1 MHQCINGLVVIYGI
15 SNTIVL
21 EIPYFTTK
29 LVVWKLQHSVLE
41 LFSVSHNYCITYHM
55 ISVCK
60 QTLQKLYQ
68 SHGVFIIHNLQIY
81 SNDKKI

>member
-1 MHQCINGLVVIYGI
+1 MHQCIIGLVVIYGI
-15 SNTIVL
+15 SNTIVF

-41 LFSVSHNYCITYHM
+41 LFSVAHNYCITYHM

-60 QTLQKLYQ
+60 QTLQKLYHF
-68 SHGVFIIHNLQIY
+68 HGVFVIHNLQIY